1 MEQLGIDFNATGS
14 VMSKTELEELR
25 RKRGE
30 CITCGRKCFQKRLF
44 KMIPITDHGRVLN
57 GRCLNCKPLD
67 ATENGLIPAVSRP
80 ATKEDLA
87 RFSRSQSN
95 LGLGGGRSPSRRAS
109 SGRTLSGGEPSSR
122 SVASSSSGAGRP
134 PGRSLSHS
142 SASAANASSLHLG
155 ADSGSSGGGGGL
167 PTRGRSSDSQTMDT
181 PASRG
186 PSASSS
192 SDPARRERSITP
204 SNSSRHVAA
213 PQAAEQYN
221 DGLESSSGRG
231 YASADS
237 RRRLIPHPGLEAT
250 SVHSLD
256 RRDQRVDPGDPYG
269 DALETRSVPHEY
281 GVGPPHDYNA
291 GRQAVSEELH
301 HAVEQMGIY
310 PDEQPLEHPPSA
322 PGQDDFYQ
330 QQGHVSQRSF
340 VNHGDQPP
348 RQRVTRQ
355 YSGES
360 GPVSA
365 QRHGMLDRGGEL
377 SFNNS
382 QSQFNEY
389 NSQPPPPNNH
399 NNSAAVTP
407 SSVNNARHM
416 GSSRTMDSMS
426 SVEDDLMNGRGNAS
440 KRFVPP
446 NHALYEDEQIESN
459 SMRSGGTRSVVNEDD
474 ERALDRLH
482 AANGDCAEIL
492 AVMRD
497 YLGSTLVQS
506 YSLKELSCLHLGPG
520 DQDVLAH
527 HGAMDLIAESMHTY
541 PEDVELQ
548 IHGCRAVWNGSGT
561 PENQVAFVD
570 AGALDI
576 ILADMDRF
584 MDNNEVQECAM
595 GTLSN
600 LAAAEANLLKMVE
613 KGTVGRVVEA
623 MNKHSDNKMVQS
635 KGCSAIT
642 NMASHLSPLKKDIMD
657 MGGGGAVVICMVM
670 HPDDFDLQ
678 EKALRALKNLSS
690 NNDENKVELANIGG
704 IDAVITAM
712 QVHRDQP
719 GVQEAG
725 AWTLSNLAS
734 NNDNK
739 AVIGDCGGIDV
750 VIRAMWVHSDN
761 VKVQEW
767 CCRALYTLTL
777 DRHNSGM
784 VLQVGGISA
793 VVNAMQAHV
802 DSGAVQ
808 EMGCA
813 VLCNLAFDE
822 SSKMRIVD
830 EEALDAIVLAMVLYS
845 EDAKVQ
851 ESACE
856 VLLQLAIV
864 ENFKSMQASNI
875 GELARAA
882 AAKFPENCKE
892 PAFKLLHVLE
902 GYCEQY

>member
-14 VMSKTELEELR
+14 VMTSSELVELR

-30 CITCGRKCFQKRLF
+30 CTNCGRKCFQKRLF

-67 ATENGLIPAVSRP
+67 ATESGEGLIPAVSRP

-95 LGLGGGRSPSRRAS
+95 LGISGPGVRSPGQRSQSGRSF
-109 SGRTLSGGEPSSR
+109 SGSAGSSR
-122 SVASSSSGAGRP
+122 NVTAAQSSSSSGRVPSRSTSGGLGAATAVARPDSDLDSSSQRGAEATAAISSRDRSITPVNSARRLEPSGTPSSSRRRRDTASQEQQQQHDGGDSYEQNDYTAGR
-134 PGRSLSHS
+134 RAVNDELNHEI
-142 SASAANASSLHLG
+142 AEM
-155 ADSGSSGGGGGL
+155 SGGGGVEAH
-167 PTRGRSSDSQTMDT
+167 PSS
-181 PASRG
+181 SRG
-186 PSASSS
+186 VPRHHSG
-192 SDPARRERSITP
+192 D
-204 SNSSRHVAA
+204 NSH
-213 PQAAEQYN
+213 
-221 DGLESSSGRG
+221 L
-231 YASADS
+231 
-237 RRRLIPHPGLEAT
+237 
-250 SVHSLD
+250 
-256 RRDQRVDPGDPYG
+256 
-269 DALETRSVPHEY
+269 
-281 GVGPPHDYNA
+281 GP
-291 GRQAVSEELH
+291 
-301 HAVEQMGIY
+301 
-310 PDEQPLEHPPSA
+310 
-322 PGQDDFYQ
+322 
-330 QQGHVSQRSF
+330 
-340 VNHGDQPP
+340 
-348 RQRVTRQ
+348 
-355 YSGES
+355 
-360 GPVSA
+360 
-365 QRHGMLDRGGEL
+365 RHGTLDRGGEI
-377 SFNNS
+377 SFNSNS
-382 QSQFNEY
+382 QRSGASHAT
-389 NSQPPPPNNH
+389 NSSHANN
-399 NNSAAVTP
+399 NNIP
-407 SSVNNARHM
+407 
-416 GSSRTMDSMS
+416 GSSRQQGSNRTLSSMG
-426 SVEDDLMNGRGNAS
+426 SVGEDMGDMANGRGNQMRYAA
-440 KRFVPP
+440 
-446 NHALYEDEQIESN
+446 NHYDEGGGQIDVGGSHHAALSEA
-459 SMRSGGTRSVVNEDD
+459 D
-474 ERALDRLH
+474 ERAIDRLH
-482 AANGDCAEIL
+482 EVNGDCAEIL
-492 AVMRD
+492 EVMRECLD
-497 YLGSTLVQS
+497 SPHVES
-506 YSLKELSCLHLGPG
+506 FALKELSCLHLGPD
-520 DQDVLAH
+520 DQDRLADL
-527 HGAMDLIAESMHTY
+527 GAMDVISEAMHSY
-541 PEDVELQ
+541 ADDIELQ
-548 IHGCRAVWNGSGT
+548 IHGCRAIWNASGT
-561 PENQVAFVD
+561 PENQMAFVD
-570 AGALDI
+570 AGALEI
-576 ILADMDRF
+576 ILSDMDRF
-584 MDNNEVQECAM
+584 IDNAEVQECAL

-600 LAAAEANLLKMVE
+600 LAAAEANLLRMVE
-613 KGTVGRVVEA
+613 KGTVGRVVES
-623 MNKHSDNKMVQS
+623 MNKHSENSLVQS

-670 HPDDFDLQ
+670 HPDDFELQ

-750 VIRAMWVHSDN
+750 VIRAMWVHSDV

-802 DSGAVQ
+802 DSGPVQ

-830 EEALDAIVLAMVLYS
+830 EEALDAIVLAMVLYT
-845 EDAKVQ
+845 DNGKVQ

-856 VLLQLAIV
+856 VLLALAIV

-875 GELARAA
+875 GELARSAA
-882 AAKFPENCKE
+882 TKFPDTCKE
-892 PAFKLLHVLE
+892 PAHKLLHVLE

>member
-14 VMSKTELEELR
+14 VMSKAELEELR

-67 ATENGLIPAVSRP
+67 ANEGGLIPAVSRP
-80 ATKEDLA
+80 ATAEDLA

-95 LGLGGGRSPSRRAS
+95 LGPGGGGGRSASNSGLSGAGVRPASRR
-109 SGRTLSGGEPSSR
+109 PSSR
-122 SVASSSSGAGRP
+122 SYSGSEAAARSATPAAASLTSMRP
-134 PGRSLSHS
+134 PGRSQ
-142 SASAANASSLHLG
+142 SL
-155 ADSGSSGGGGGL
+155 SSGQVVAQHAEA
-167 PTRGRSSDSQTMDT
+167 PRGRPSDQD
-181 PASRG
+181 
-186 PSASSS
+186 SSS
-192 SDPARRERSITP
+192 SRGQAASSRERSITP
-204 SNSSRHVAA
+204 SNSQKNMGSA
-213 PQAAEQYN
+213 PIPPPV
-221 DGLESSSGRG
+221 DFDSGSSPGHP
-231 YASADS
+231 SADS
-237 RRRLIPHPGLEAT
+237 RRRYPPLPLDIRSA
-250 SVHSLD
+250 HSN
-256 RRDQRVDPGDPYG
+256 DPYGREMGDAYG
-269 DALETRSVPHEY
+269 DALETRSVPHN
-281 GVGPPHDYNA
+281 DYNT
-291 GRQAVSEELH
+291 GHDLYPPGDLQSEAHSSSQNEYYNH
-301 HAVEQMGIY
+301 ENH
-310 PDEQPLEHPPSA
+310 
-322 PGQDDFYQ
+322 
-330 QQGHVSQRSF
+330 SQRSF
-340 VNHGDQPP
+340 GAHSQGGEPPQSRRGVARHHSGDGNHTGPP
-348 RQRVTRQ
+348 
-355 YSGES
+355 
-360 GPVSA
+360 
-365 QRHGMLDRGGEL
+365 RHGMLDRGGEIT
-377 SFNNS
+377 F
-382 QSQFNEY
+382 
-389 NSQPPPPNNH
+389 
-399 NNSAAVTP
+399 
-407 SSVNNARHM
+407 VNNPQQPQHHNTPPTSSIARQM
-416 GSSRTMDSMS
+416 GSNRTLSSMS
-426 SVEDDLMNGRGNAS
+426 SMEEDIVNGRVNS
-440 KRFVPP
+440 QKRFVPP
-446 NHALYEDEQIESN
+446 NHAFYEEDSIN
-459 SMRSGGTRSVVNEDD
+459 NNTIRSRDSAGVRSVMSIDD
-474 ERALDRLH
+474 DRAIDRIHL
-482 AANGDCAEIL
+482 ADGDCAEIL
-492 AVMRD
+492 AVMREN
-497 YLGSTLVQS
+497 LGSISVQS
-506 YSLKELSCLHLGPG
+506 YALKELSCLHLGPE
-520 DQDVLAH
+520 DQDRLAQF
-527 HGAMDLIAESMHTY
+527 GAMELIVDAMHSY
-541 PEDVELQ
+541 PEDLELQ

-561 PENQVAFVD
+561 PENQIDFVNS
-570 AGALDI
+570 GALDI
-576 ILADMDRF
+576 ILSDMDRF
-584 MDNNEVQECAM
+584 IDNAEIQECAM

-600 LAAAEANLLKMVE
+600 LAAAEPNLLRMIE
-613 KGTVGRVVEA
+613 SGTVPRVVEA
-623 MNKHSDNKMVQS
+623 MNKHSENNLVQA

-690 NNDENKVELANIGG
+690 NNDENKVELANIGA

-739 AVIGDCGGIDV
+739 AVIGDSGGIDV
-750 VIRAMWVHSDN
+750 VIRAMWVHAGN

-802 DSGAVQ
+802 DSGPVQ

-830 EEALDAIVLAMVLYS
+830 EEALDAIVLAMVLYTD
-845 EDAKVQ
+845 DAKVQ

-875 GELARAA
+875 GELASAA
-882 AAKFPENCKE
+882 ATKFPENCKE
-892 PAFKLLHVLE
+892 PALKLLHVLE
-902 GYCEQY
+902 GYCAEY